1 MDEGFSDSE
10 VVLEDDVLE
19 VEDVDEDRLPDDGE
33 TCSHI
38 YYMYAQYWY
47 AIMYC
52 GMWRYRAG
60 GRHGRYGTGRGGGG
74 GRNGREK

>member
-33 TCSHI
+33 T
-38 YYMYAQYWY
+38 
-47 AIMYC
+47 AIFITC
-52 GMWRYRAG
+52 TLSIGMQ
-60 GRHGRYGTGRGGGG
+60 
-74 GRNGREK
+74 

>member
-33 TCSHI
+33 TIKPYFVTCGYLRSVLVCCNVL
-38 YYMYAQYWY
+38 WY
-47 AIMYC
+47 VAV
-52 GMWRYRAG
+52 
-60 GRHGRYGTGRGGGG
+60 
-74 GRNGREK
+74 